1 MLCLLAGSGRS
12 VPAAPTPQ
20 GCPAQGSTAH
30 RPRPAL
36 QEWVPQGAPFHFAA
50 SEDHGFP
57 QNPKAGAPGAARA
70 RLELTLPARAS
81 LTSAPERSARY
92 SLPGNGVGRAGGSR
106 CSGESFL
113 LATNPGVEP
122 GAPSIAALSY
132 LPALPAAQKTRRGR
146 VQAAGSSASRRRRRV
161 EPRRD
166 TGRAGARAQPG

>member
-1 MLCLLAGSGRS
+1 MPCLLAGSGRS

-20 GCPAQGSTAH
+20 GCRAQGSTAH

-36 QEWVPQGAPFHFAA
+36 QEWVPQVAPFHSAA
-50 SEDHGFP
+50 SEDHVFS
-57 QNPKAGAPGAARA
+57 QTPKAGAPGAARA
-70 RLELTLPARAS
+70 S
-81 LTSAPERSARY
+81 LTSAPERGARY
-92 SLPGNGVGRAGGSR
+92 SLLGNGVGTARGSG

-122 GAPSIAALSY
+122 GAPSGAALSS
-132 LPALPAAQKTRRGR
+132 LPALAAAQKTRRGR

-166 TGRAGARAQPG
+166 TRRAGARAQPG